1 MAVNN
6 QILQKMVE
14 QANQKAPKSN
24 ASAVMAAVLLTAL
37 VIGGGVWAYDNF
49 MVIKVKDQALTEA
62 NNKTAELDNQNK
74 NLAQQLN
81 DLNQAKE
88 EEAKKMLLYS
98 NAQYGY
104 SLSYPI
110 NYTMLDKSVIADKTS
125 IHQILFTGQ
134 DANSVMVRVKTE
146 KEISAY
152 MDQEPSSTIY
162 VAGMMANKYVFSNGI
177 CDGPGC
183 SLPVVV
189 VKVYRDGKSYIL
201 EFYNVTDIMDQNL
214 EILNSFQFNN

>member
-6 QILQKMVE
+6 QVLQKMVD
-14 QANQKAPKSN
+14 QANQKAPKSG
-24 ASAVMAAVLLTAL
+24 SGGKVVAVLLTAL

-62 NNKTAELDNQNK
+62 TNKVTELDNQNK

-88 EEAKKMLLYS
+88 EEAKKMLPYS

-104 SLSYPI
+104 SLSYPKS
-110 NYTMLDKSVIADKTS
+110 YTMLDKSVIADKTS

-134 DANSVMVRVKTE
+134 DANSVMVKVKTE
-146 KEISAY
+146 KDITAY
-152 MDQEPSSTIY
+152 MDQEPTGTIDL
-162 VAGMMANKYVFSNGI
+162 AGMTANKYVFSNGI
-177 CDGPGC
+177 CDGPSC

-189 VKVYRDGKSYIL
+189 VKLYKDGKSYIL
-201 EFYNVTDIMDQNL
+201 EFYNVTDITDQNL
-214 EILNSFQFNN
+214 EILNSFQFNS

>member
-6 QILQKMVE
+6 QILQKMVA
-14 QANQKAPKSN
+14 QANQTKPKS
-24 ASAVMAAVLLTAL
+24 SAGAIMGAVLLTAL

-62 NNKTAELDNQNK
+62 TNKVTELDNQNK

-110 NYTMLDKSVIADKTS
+110 NYTMLDKSVMSGNTN

-134 DANSVMVRVKTE
+134 DSNSIMLRVNTE
-146 KEISAY
+146 KEITAY
-152 MDQEPSSTIY
+152 RDQEPTSIID
-162 VAGMMANKYVFSNGI
+162 VAGMTANKYVFANGI

-189 VKVYRDGKSYIL
+189 VKVYKDGKSYIL
-201 EFYNVTDIMDQNL
+201 EFYNVTDITDQNL

>member
-1 MAVNN
+1 MGVNN
-6 QILQKMVE
+6 QVLQKMI
-14 QANQKAPKSN
+14 ANASKEKPKS
-24 ASAVMAAVLLTAL
+24 SAGAIMGAVLLTAL

-62 NNKTAELDNQNK
+62 TNKAAELDNQNK

-88 EEAKKMLLYS
+88 EEAKKMLPYS

-104 SLSYPI
+104 SLSYPKS
-110 NYTMLDKSVIADKTS
+110 YTMLDKSVIADKTS

-146 KEISAY
+146 KDITTY
-152 MDQEPSSTIY
+152 MDQEPTGTID
-162 VAGMMANKYVFSNGI
+162 VAGMTANKYVFSNGI
-177 CDGPGC
+177 CDGPSC
-183 SLPVVV
+183 SLPVVA
-189 VKVYRDGKSYIL
+189 VKLYKDGKSYIL
-201 EFYNVTDIMDQNL
+201 EFYNVTDSTDQNL
-214 EILNSFQFNN
+214 EILNSFQFNS